1 MKKQLLLTTILA
13 LGMGGVATTAWAQD
27 AASARDTAKASDTR
41 NDAAN
46 DTIEE
51 VVVTGFRSSLQKSL
65 GLKKEAIGVRD
76 SIVAEDI
83 GKFPEANVAEALQ
96 RIPGVYLGRDGASNE
111 GQRISIRGLGSD
123 YNVTTINGAP
133 VRTTSS
139 SNVGGSSRDFN
150 YDVFASELFGRVDFY
165 KTPLAELEEGGIGG
179 VVDLQTPRPF
189 DHPGRAIRYQVVG
202 SYNDKSKH
210 LDPAGF
216 ALISNT

>member
-1 MKKQLLLTTILA
+1 MKKQFKKQLLLTTMMA
-13 LGMGGVATTAWAQD
+13 VGASGVVTGAWAQT
-27 AASARDTAKASDTR
+27 AAPGASQDTVD
-41 NDAAN
+41 
-46 DTIEE
+46 E

-65 GLKKEAIGVRD
+65 GLKKDAIVVRD

-96 RIPGVYLGRDGASNE
+96 RIPGVYLSRDGASNE

-179 VVDLQTPRPF
+179 VVDLQTPASVRQSGPP
-189 DHPGRAIRYQVVG
+189 HPLPGGR
-202 SYNDKSKH
+202 
-210 LDPAGF
+210 
-216 ALISNT
+216 LIQ

>member
-1 MKKQLLLTTILA
+1 MKTQFKKQLLLTTMLA
-13 LGMGGVATTAWAQD
+13 MGAGSLATGAWAQ
-27 AASARDTAKASDTR
+27 AAAPQDTVD
-41 NDAAN
+41 
-46 DTIEE
+46 E

-65 GLKKEAIGVRD
+65 GLKKDAIVVRD

-96 RIPGVYLGRDGASNE
+96 RIPGVYLSRDGASNE

-189 DHPGRAIRYQVVG
+189 DSPGRHIRYQVVG

-216 ALISNT
+216 ALFSNT